1 MKLFFFFSLRII
13 ILFSMR
19 AHRIHMQPQMLIGW
33 RFQATERVEVQWDN
47 SFYSHTLH
55 VVLLSLNIFI
65 YDVY

>member
-1 MKLFFFFSLRII
+1 
-13 ILFSMR
+13 MR

-47 SFYSHTLH
+47 SFYSYTLH